1 MTVIFE
7 FLKAL
12 PGKLWAYLGVA
23 AGLLAALAYFYV
35 STKNKGK
42 VEAET
47 KAKVDDLTSKVIAHE
62 KINHEI
68 VEDIRV
74 VNEIESEINALPPSD
89 VAVRAGKWVRD
100 RARD

>member
-1 MTVIFE
+1 MTVIWG

-12 PGKLWAYLGVA
+12 PTKLWGYLA
-23 AGLLAALAYFYV
+23 MAGGLFLALAYFYF

-42 VEAET
+42 TEAET
-47 KAKVDDLTSKVIAHE
+47 KAKIEDLTEKVVAHE
-62 KINHEI
+62 KITHEI